1 MLTLILCIFLSSK
14 LAMFLCVIINASAA
28 FLVWLKIVATHPI
41 SGVIILEPKL
51 FRFEGETLK
60 IQGEISTKSRLYGS
74 SIWLHIKGFS
84 NNHWLIISANG
95 VNKQS
100 YARLKRATLSAISCA
115 EESK

>member
-1 MLTLILCIFLSSK
+1 MNVTAGFVVWQK
-14 LAMFLCVIINASAA
+14 VLAI
-28 FLVWLKIVATHPI
+28 HPI
-41 SGVIILEPKL
+41 DGVIILEPKL
-51 FRFEGETLK
+51 FRFEGGSLK
-60 IQGEISTKSRLYGS
+60 VQGEISKKSHFYGN